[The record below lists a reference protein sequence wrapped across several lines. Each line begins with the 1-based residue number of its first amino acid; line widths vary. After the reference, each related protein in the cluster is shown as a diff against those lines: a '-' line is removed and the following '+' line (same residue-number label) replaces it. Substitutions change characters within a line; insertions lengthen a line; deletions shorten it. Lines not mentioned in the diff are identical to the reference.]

1 MLMSQ
6 NKYIQVMI
14 SSRNSTI
21 FDQKQ
26 LSETRINLKKM
37 IENENLFG
45 KKMFKVWINEDE
57 PPQSFDETIWD
68 KCLKQVREADIVI
81 VLYNGEA
88 GWLRENDTIGICHGE
103 VLEAV
108 NVARGKVWGL
118 TLNSTEKESYSAK
131 EDKANARFKKFIEE
145 QQLFSKSV
153 NSVNSLE
160 NAVKN
165 TLIDAV
171 INLMSNGVREVSR
184 NKGNHGESLIWKNMN
199 YEKRSQSIIK
209 SIKESIETKG
219 TGFNDGKNYFL
230 EFDNQ
235 KILVIVHAI
244 PDTLSIASA
253 REKVGQPFLHDFK
266 MSDIFS
272 ADENIIGP
280 LHIIGCHKSV
290 TETQTRNILGFP
302 DATILKDSF
311 GIYVADNIQKIQMI
325 FIEKCSDSHSIRLGF
340 QSFLE
345 WLNRTSEVDNLLL
358 RSKSRKN
365 IIITIA
371 NENHG

>member
-1 MLMSQ
+1 MSQ

-14 SSRNSTI
+14 SSRNSAI

-26 LSETRINLKKM
+26 LSETRINLKTM
-37 IENENLFG
+37 IEDENLFG

-57 PPQSFDETIWD
+57 PTQSFDETIWD

-118 TLNSTEKESYSAK
+118 TLKGNEKKVYSEKE
-131 EDKANARFKKFIEE
+131 EKANTRFKKFIEE

-153 NSVNSLE
+153 NSINLLE
-160 NAVKN
+160 DAVKK
-165 TLIDAV
+165 TLVDAV

-199 YEKRSQSIIK
+199 YDKRSQSIIK

-219 TGFNDGKNYFL
+219 TGSNDGKNYFL

-280 LHIIGCHKSV
+280 IHIIGCHKSV

-358 RSKSRKN
+358 RAKSRKN